1 MNLMVSMGVSLV
13 APSMTRSELCPALA
27 DLSVPLLLGP
37 DKLTTDYVVS
47 NTKQS
52 SGKDITFFSFF
63 FVFCCCFFV
72 VVFCFFLFLFF
83 VGWGGGGGVQAPLK
97 TETFELE
104 DNGKLLCV

>member
-1 MNLMVSMGVSLV
+1 MKLMISMGVSLV
-13 APSMTRSELCPALA
+13 VPSMTRCALCPALA

-37 DKLTTDYVVS
+37 DTLTTDYVVS

-52 SGKDITFFSFF
+52 SGNDRTIWG
-63 FVFCCCFFV
+63 CF
-72 VVFCFFLFLFF
+72 
-83 VGWGGGGGVQAPLK
+83 QAPLK